1 MMRFASPIPKRR
13 SVKRQRSR
21 ANEFIALIIEFIASV
36 RVLTLEFIAEP
47 THMDS
52 KARRKGKGK
61 GRTYIAFLYHACQAL
76 GVRITADGPFKVDI
90 RNGDLER
97 LERMK
102 ILDIFNDGLGR
113 NAQSRLDNEKL
124 ELKEYTKEAVRYR
137 DRLKIVEKI
146 ASKQFA
152 HNGAHAEGS
161 RK

>member
-1 MMRFASPIPKRR
+1 
-13 SVKRQRSR
+13 
-21 ANEFIALIIEFIASV
+21 
-36 RVLTLEFIAEP
+36 
-47 THMDS
+47 MDS

-61 GRTYIAFLYHACQAL
+61 GQTYIAFLYHACQAL

-137 DRLKIVEKI
+137 DRLKIIEKI
-146 ASKQFA
+146 TSKQFA
-152 HNGAHAEGS
+152 HNGAHAEEN
-161 RK
+161 RKGIRISSLSMHKYKIMIAAAFNVVPVKMVVTTWTRRGKIH